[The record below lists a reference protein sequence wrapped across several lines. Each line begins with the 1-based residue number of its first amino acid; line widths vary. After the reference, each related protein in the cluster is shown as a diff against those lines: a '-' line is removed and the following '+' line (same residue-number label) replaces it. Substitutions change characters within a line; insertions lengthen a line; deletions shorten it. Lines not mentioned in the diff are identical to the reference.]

1 MQTWQPTTTGSNS
14 YRHATFGNS
23 ILAPSDSP
31 QPIHPLRKF
40 SSTTVCLLQLARK
53 TVAMS
58 LKQFWKPGSHQANHM
73 TRQHTRAKIL
83 DQDCPSSPRSRCV
96 SICVCGYQI
105 SFPDTFICM
114 RPNGRS
120 VFLRRSIETV
130 TLTDCL
136 TVHSSQPASSQRG
149 SPSEWIPRWTTT

>member
-1 MQTWQPTTTGSNS
+1 MILILRSLTVYLQASDAAMFRCKLGN
-14 YRHATFGNS
+14 RRRRRRRGATV
-23 ILAPSDSP
+23 IATPHLATRFWLPLIPP

-96 SICVCGYQI
+96 YLSVCAGIKSRFLIHLFVCGRMVARC
-105 SFPDTFICM
+105 FFVVRLKP
-114 RPNGRS
+114 
-120 VFLRRSIETV
+120 L
-130 TLTDCL
+130 L
-136 TVHSSQPASSQRG
+136 
-149 SPSEWIPRWTTT
+149 